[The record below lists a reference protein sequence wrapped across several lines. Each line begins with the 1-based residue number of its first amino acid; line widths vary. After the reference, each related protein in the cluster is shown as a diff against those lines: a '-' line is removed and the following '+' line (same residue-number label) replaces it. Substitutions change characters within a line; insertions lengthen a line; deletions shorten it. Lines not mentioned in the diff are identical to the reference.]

1 MWVLPPPWVVSV
13 HRFCVFGT
21 VQVQLFS
28 PRKGELADLVLQ
40 EMMAML
46 KTQFDTENKD
56 LTASVCENYTDI
68 DPNIAVLILCI
79 NASRLGSDV
88 ESALKGISGRL
99 CFFLLFFL
107 LFFFFFFFFCF
118 VLFFS

>member
-1 MWVLPPPWVVSV
+1 
-13 HRFCVFGT
+13 
-21 VQVQLFS
+21 
-28 PRKGELADLVLQ
+28 
-40 EMMAML
+40 ML

-88 ESALKGISGRL
+88 ESALKGISGK
-99 CFFLLFFL
+99 LFFG
-107 LFFFFFFFFCF
+107 FFFFLFCF
-118 VLFFS
+118 VGVFFSVKGTGCTC